1 MMTSAAALKAGWV
14 IICVFGRPPT
24 AKRFFSIDS
33 RISHHNPFY
42 KAWKAKS
49 FTDGD
54 ITLHFLIFDVLSGPD
69 IALPLNGI
77 MDEIDRRLSCFDEP
91 KTFDASTVRK
101 KLKEYAEQG
110 LICTDRSAKTL
121 LYRRAATAQPACT
134 DALDFF
140 PEVAPCGVI
149 GSFLLDK
156 ADSHEEHFVF
166 KHHYITGALDSEILY
181 RLFEAMHRKQSV
193 QIETVNRRRERT
205 AAQKVVPLRIFI
217 SVQNGRQYSMAYA
230 RGNKRSAP
238 SGLIIALVDPDGG
251 NCESYDTYR
260 QKLDQMQKPYFGASG
275 HRRGCARLEQVEFT
289 VRYDDGEAYIHR
301 RLEREKRCGQVERVD
316 AHTSR
321 FFPPTSMTRA
331 SWCRGSGTFI
341 CRIVSIHFSNQELAA
356 QFKRDIDA
364 MARLYGLN
372 GGDEHD

>member
-1 MMTSAAALKAGWV
+1 M
-14 IICVFGRPPT
+14 
-24 AKRFFSIDS
+24 
-33 RISHHNPFY
+33 
-42 KAWKAKS
+42 
-49 FTDGD
+49 
-54 ITLHFLIFDVLSGPD
+54 VLSGPD

-149 GSFLLDK
+149 GSSFCWIK
-156 ADSHEEHFVF
+156 PIPHEEHFVF

-217 SVQNGRQYSMAYA
+217 SVQNGRQYLMAYA
-230 RGNKRSAP
+230 PRNKRIGSIRLDKILSVQTA
-238 SGLIIALVDPDGG
+238 GRFAKAH
-251 NCESYDTYR
+251 DTYR
-260 QKLDQMQKPYFGASG
+260 QKLDQMQKHIWGVSTEG
-275 HRRGCARLEQVEFT
+275 GCARLEQVSLPCGMMT
-289 VRYDDGEAYIHR
+289 VKHISTAVWNGKSAADRSSVSTLTPA
-301 RLEREKRCGQVERVD
+301 
-316 AHTSR
+316 A
-321 FFPPTSMTRA
+321 FPPTSMTRA
-331 SWCRGSGTFI
+331 SWCRGSVPLSAALSAFIFPIRSWRRSSKGT
-341 CRIVSIHFSNQELAA
+341 STQWLACT
-356 QFKRDIDA
+356 
-364 MARLYGLN
+364 G
-372 GGDEHD
+372 

>member
-1 MMTSAAALKAGWV
+1 MRLT
-14 IICVFGRPPT
+14 
-24 AKRFFSIDS
+24 FFS
-33 RISHHNPFY
+33 
-42 KAWKAKS
+42 
-49 FTDGD
+49 
-54 ITLHFLIFDVLSGPD
+54 
-69 IALPLNGI
+69 
-77 MDEIDRRLSCFDEP
+77 
-91 KTFDASTVRK
+91 
-101 KLKEYAEQG
+101 
-110 LICTDRSAKTL
+110 
-121 LYRRAATAQPACT
+121 
-134 DALDFF
+134 
-140 PEVAPCGVI
+140 EVAPCGVI

-217 SVQNGRQYSMAYA
+217 SVQSGRQYLMAYA
-230 RGNKRSAP
+230 PRNKRIGSIRLDNILSVQTA
-238 SGLIIALVDPDGG
+238 G

-260 QKLDQMQKPYFGASG
+260 QKLDQMQKHIWGVSTEG
-275 HRRGCARLEQVEFT
+275 GCARLEQVEFT

-321 FFPPTSMTRA
+321 FSADVYDAGELVPWIR
-331 SWCRGSGTFI
+331 TFI
-341 CRIVSIHFSNQELAA
+341 CRIVSIHFSNQELEA

-372 GGDEHD
+372 GGDEA